1 MAQDGLRIHKNGNEL
16 TPGNKINMVATQSL
30 ESYLADSITT
40 VEDRSRFAA
49 WQKNFLVEDNSK
61 STAVAWW
68 SRERCRGSPFY
79 KHSVLEARRIADVS
93 SIKGNRELATTIWR
107 TEKVENCISSLISSM
122 GCTPLGGAAR
132 KVGVAY
138 LVRI

>member
-1 MAQDGLRIHKNGNEL
+1 MNGNEL

-68 SRERCRGSPFY
+68 S
-79 KHSVLEARRIADVS
+79 
-93 SIKGNRELATTIWR
+93 
-107 TEKVENCISSLISSM
+107 
-122 GCTPLGGAAR
+122 
-132 KVGVAY
+132 
-138 LVRI
+138 